1 MVFLSSLSPLWN
13 VIFELC
19 LIFQIILRLVSF
31 FRFLTLLYKFR
42 NRSEQLNGNH
52 GHCLNLHKVYCNLS
66 FILSLGIWWAESIKF
81 LSICPFVYDANGLS
95 SNSCCKVP
103 RRFYFSLWLVT
114 KFGKVLLWIANP
126 TTSQNWKK
134 NPLLGISKLYKAQR
148 KNRPWHCL
156 SIKMLKCP
164 FCHQTKTHI
173 LFGYIK
179 WWTSFQT
186 QCLLEDKK
194 IKL

>member
-31 FRFLTLLYKFR
+31 FHLLPLLYKFR
-42 NRSEQLNGNH
+42 NRQLNGNH

-103 RRFYFSLWLVT
+103 KKFYFSLWLVT
-114 KFGKVLLWIANP
+114 KFGKVLLCIANP
-126 TTSQNWKK
+126 PTSRNWKK
-134 NPLLGISKLYKAQR
+134 KSLVWN
-148 KNRPWHCL
+148 
-156 SIKMLKCP
+156 IK
-164 FCHQTKTHI
+164 I
-173 LFGYIK
+173 V
-179 WWTSFQT
+179 
-186 QCLLEDKK
+186 
-194 IKL
+194 